1 MSIINE
7 ALRKA
12 GKEST
17 ISLTPKPKLEPLA
30 TPGNL
35 GITTERRSSKV
46 NWGPLFVIS
55 VLVLITGPI
64 IAPVFSTP
72 FRKDIAPSSLTPS
85 TLSHA
90 PALPAM
96 NTRQAQFGIEE
107 APRLGSTGPAAMPP
121 TMLLS
126 GIVFSPE
133 NSYCILNDRVVK
145 VGEKID
151 GAKLIAIQNNGVTV
165 EFEGQTL
172 TIPVS

>member
-12 GKEST
+12 GKDT
-17 ISLTPKPKLEPLA
+17 GISLTPKSEPMA
-30 TPGNL
+30 AGNL
-35 GITTERRSSKV
+35 GITVERRSSKI

-72 FRKDIAPSSLTPS
+72 FRKDIAPYSVSTNKLSQAPSL
-85 TLSHA
+85 
-90 PALPAM
+90 PAAM

-107 APRLGSTGPAAMPP
+107 TPLLGSTGPASMPP
-121 TMLLS
+121 AMFLS

-145 VGEKID
+145 VGEQID
-151 GAKLIAIQNNGVTV
+151 GAKLIGIQNDGVTV
-165 EFEGQTL
+165 EYQGQTL
-172 TIPVS
+172 TIPVN